1 MALWITSLAEEGKE
15 MNVKPKPEKLVIVR
29 KGKRKD
35 PMQDSR
41 SLMQFASESSRTAIR
56 KNLEA
61 GISVVYERDGY
72 LVEESPDHQVK
83 QLKKLKVSQPFNL
96 REYLCQG

>member
-1 MALWITSLAEEGKE
+1 MIVNTKS
-15 MNVKPKPEKLVIVR
+15 EKLAVIR

-61 GISVVYERDGY
+61 GVSVVYERDGY

-83 QLKKLKVSQPFNL
+83 QLKKLKESPPFNL

>member
-1 MALWITSLAEEGKE
+1 MSQKS
-15 MNVKPKPEKLVIVR
+15 KHEKLAMVR

-35 PMQDSR
+35 PMQDTR
-41 SLMQFASESSRTAIR
+41 SLMQFASESSRAAIR
-56 KNLEA
+56 RNLAA

-72 LVEESPDHQVK
+72 LVEESPDHQIK
-83 QLKKLKVSQPFNL
+83 QLKKLKQAQPFNL

>member
-1 MALWITSLAEEGKE
+1 
-15 MNVKPKPEKLVIVR
+15 MNVKTKPEKLVIVR

-41 SLMQFASESSRTAIR
+41 SLMEFASESSRTAIR

-83 QLKKLKVSQPFNL
+83 QLKKLKETQPFNL
-96 REYLCQG
+96 REYLCHG

>member
-1 MALWITSLAEEGKE
+1 
-15 MNVKPKPEKLVIVR
+15 MNVKSNPEKLVVVR

-41 SLMQFASESSRTAIR
+41 SLMQFASESSRAAIR

-61 GISVVYERDGY
+61 GVSVVYERDGY
-72 LVEESPDHQVK
+72 LVEEARTWI
-83 QLKKLKVSQPFNL
+83 NL
-96 REYLCQG
+96 SHR